1 MKHSAITS
9 VITEGGLTRYIT
21 ATATIAPGNF
31 DVSVR
36 GVTELAAH
44 EIRSLIMAAAKR
56 YGLRLPRKAVT
67 VELAF
72 DVPFERTSEL
82 GFAAFMSLVF
92 ASGIMEAKL
101 MI

>member
-36 GVTELAAH
+36 GVTELAAR

-56 YGLRLPRKAVT
+56 GGFRLPRKAVT